1 MKTKFLAFLAAA
13 SLAVLIAGCVN
24 TVDGR
29 TRGGVP
35 FAKDRI
41 ESRYERP
48 LEQIFT
54 AARETLKFN
63 GTLTGENVVTHVLDA
78 KIDTRTVWGK
88 VEEVEPKITRVITQA
103 RTKGGAADI
112 ALAAEIDKQ
121 IALRLPR

>member
-1 MKTKFLAFLAAA
+1 MKTSFLVLLAGI
-13 SLAVLIAGCVN
+13 SFAVGFTGCVS

-35 FAKDRI
+35 FSKDRL

-48 LEQIFT
+48 LEVVVS

-63 GTLTGENVVTHVLDA
+63 GTLSSEDVINHVLTA
-78 KIDTRTVWGK
+78 KIDTRTVWVK
-88 VEEVEPKITRVITQA
+88 VDEVEPKITRVVTQA
-103 RTKGGAADI
+103 RGKGGGADI
-112 ALAAEIDKQ
+112 YLAAEIDKQ